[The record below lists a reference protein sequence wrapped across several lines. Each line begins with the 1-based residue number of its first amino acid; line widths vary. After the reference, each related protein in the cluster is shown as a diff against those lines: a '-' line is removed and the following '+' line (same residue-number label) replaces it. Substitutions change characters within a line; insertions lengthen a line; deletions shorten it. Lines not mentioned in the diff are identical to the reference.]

1 MFVAVD
7 CGRFDRW
14 ERGERLI
21 IVIYGLPLRCTL
33 QSFVC

>member
-14 ERGERLI
+14 ERRERLI
-21 IVIYGLPLRCTL
+21 VVIYGLPLRCTL
-33 QSFVC
+33 Q